1 MRPALFFLFAWL
13 LFVASPMAGA
23 QALQVQV
30 SIEPLRYLV
39 ERVGAEYVE
48 VGVVVRAGQPPE
60 TYEPTPRQ
68 IAALA
73 GATVFFG
80 VGMPLEA
87 NWRRQLGGVAAERPE
102 WIDLRGELAEMIG
115 ARDDA
120 DFDPHVWLSP
130 VNAQDMVSIIG
141 KVLTTSVPEHAGQ
154 IEANAA
160 SLSEE
165 LELLHGE
172 ITEILNE
179 SGVNAF
185 LVFHPA
191 WGHFA
196 RTYGLEQIAVEN
208 DGKEPGPRGLIE
220 VIRTAKRERIRTLFL
235 DPRHDKRLAE
245 TIASAIDGEV
255 EILDPLSY
263 DYINNLR
270 NAARAIA
277 GSRS

>member
-13 LFVASPMAGA
+13 LFIASPIARA

-30 SIEPLRYLV
+30 SIEPLQYLV
-39 ERVGAEYVE
+39 ERVGAEYVDVE
-48 VGVVVRAGQPPE
+48 VVVRAGQQPE

-73 GATVFFG
+73 GAAVFFG

-87 NWRRQLGGVAAERPE
+87 NWRKQVGSGTAGRPE
-102 WIDLRGELAEMIG
+102 WIDLGAELDESIG
-115 ARDDA
+115 AGDNTNY
-120 DFDPHVWLSP
+120 DPHVWLSP
-130 VNAQDMVSIIG
+130 VNAQYMVSVIG
-141 KVLTTSVPEHAGQ
+141 RVLATLVPEHAELIG
-154 IEANAA
+154 ENSA
-160 SLSEE
+160 SVHEE
-165 LELLHGE
+165 LELLHGD
-172 ITEILNE
+172 IAAMLKE

-196 RTYGLEQIAVEN
+196 RTYGLEQIAVES
-208 DGKEPGPRGLIE
+208 DGKEPGLRGLIE

-235 DPRHDKRLAE
+235 DPRHDRRLAE
-245 TIASAIDGEV
+245 TIASAIECEV

-270 NAARAIA
+270 SAAHAIA
-277 GSRS
+277 ASKS